1 MKEASKWRPRDRAF
15 QAEGQRPW
23 GGCSQWVQGTGQ
35 RPKVPWAKW
44 VRGRRVGHRVRE
56 PAGPGH
62 GKPCKSVRTLAFSR
76 VKWGDFFLGFEQIK
90 WQDWLRFLKDW
101 SNCYAESKLLRM
113 RLEEGRLRDFP
124 GGLVVKTLPSKAG
137 GVGLIPSWEAKIP
150 HTSQPKNQNLRQ

>member
-1 MKEASKWRPRDRAF
+1 MGGLTGWDINKVLKEVKEASKWRPRERAF

-23 GGCSQWVQGTGQ
+23 GGCSQCVQGTGQ
-35 RPKVPWAKW
+35 RPKVPWANW
-44 VRGRRVGHRVRE
+44 ARGRRVEHRVRE

-101 SNCYAESKLLRM
+101 SNCYAESTLLGM
-113 RLEEGRLRDFP
+113 RLEEGGEGNGTPLQYSCLENPMD
-124 GGLVVKTLPSKAG
+124 GGA
-137 GVGLIPSWEAKIP
+137 W
-150 HTSQPKNQNLRQ
+150 